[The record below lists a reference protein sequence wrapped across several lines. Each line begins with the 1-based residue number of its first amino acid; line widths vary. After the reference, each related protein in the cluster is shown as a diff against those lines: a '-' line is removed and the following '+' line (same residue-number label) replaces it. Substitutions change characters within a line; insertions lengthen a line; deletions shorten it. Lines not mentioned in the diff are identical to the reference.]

1 MDEDVQGMLQQ
12 FIGQTYG
19 ELAKLDQNIV
29 GRTQHL
35 RPQSQEF
42 KAVATNILTNIPN
55 NRQLTQ
61 TEAQP
66 IQHQNIQPRVQI
78 QPKSPS
84 DQLEFDFDD
93 SATAKNIFASL
104 KRIEDKLSN
113 ISNRLQKLEA

>member
-42 KAVATNILTNIPN
+42 KTIATNILTNIPN
-55 NRQLTQ
+55 NRQITQ
-61 TEAQP
+61 TEAPSIQP
-66 IQHQNIQPRVQI
+66 QNIQPRVQI
-78 QPKSPS
+78 QPKLPT

>member
-1 MDEDVQGMLQQ
+1 MDEDVKGMLQQ

-35 RPQSQEF
+35 RPQSQDF
-42 KAVATNILTNIPN
+42 KNVATSILTNIPN
-55 NRQLTQ
+55 TGAP
-61 TEAQP
+61 TSAP
-66 IQHQNIQPRVQI
+66 VVAPSNIQPRIQVQ
-78 QPKSPS
+78 PTGSNAG
-84 DQLEFDFDD
+84 QLEFDFDD

>member
-19 ELAKLDQNIV
+19 ELAKLDKNIV

-55 NRQLTQ
+55 NGQLTQ
-61 TEAQP
+61 TETPLIQP
-66 IQHQNIQPRVQI
+66 QNIQPRVQI
-78 QPKSPS
+78 QPKLPT

-93 SATAKNIFASL
+93 SATAKNIFGSL
-104 KRIEDKLSN
+104 KRIEDKLSS